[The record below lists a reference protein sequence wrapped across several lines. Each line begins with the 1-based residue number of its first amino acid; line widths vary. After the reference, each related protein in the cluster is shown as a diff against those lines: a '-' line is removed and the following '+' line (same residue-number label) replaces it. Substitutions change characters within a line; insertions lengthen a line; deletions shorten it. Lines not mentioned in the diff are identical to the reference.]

1 MRNAHN
7 VVVQRLLNKRER
19 HEHREHFV
27 RRIIHK
33 EQIKKAKM
41 MKRSDTKY
49 KIDNDVMQ

>member
-33 EQIKKAKM
+33 EQFKKAKNDE
-41 MKRSDTKY
+41 RSDTKY
-49 KIDNDVMQ
+49 KIDNDVVQ